1 MDNYLFFAIMFKD
14 KEILTNVINELKN
27 NFGNIVSKSPEYDFN
42 FSSHYEDEFGSNLKK
57 TIIVF
62 DNKISKDN
70 LADIKIIC
78 SQIEKEF
85 CSDDDKRAANIDPGY
100 FNDKEV
106 VLASFKRKRFKESLD
121 NGVFAHKVLEFEN
134 GRVNDFFHTFADFK
148 SDTVKDF
155 FKGIIK

>member
-57 TIIVF
+57 TIVVF

-106 VLASFKRKRFKESLD
+106 VLASFKRKRFKENLD
-121 NGVFAHKVLEFEN
+121 NGVFAHKVLEFGN

-148 SDTVKDF
+148 SNTVKEF
-155 FKGIIK
+155 FISIIK